1 MKKKNL
7 MYDDKDSRIDYGV
20 ILPVLLLAFI
30 SIATLFSTTYL
41 IAGNSS
47 LRMVLMQVVWY
58 MVGVVAIVVIMQFDS
73 EQLWK
78 LTTWGYIFGLLMLLA
93 VLFFYDRAT
102 FADTGAK
109 SWFRFGTFSFQPS
122 EVVKIF
128 YILILAKVATSHNM
142 KTKYKTNQT
151 DWQLFVKLILWAAP
165 ALVLVILQN
174 DLGTTL
180 VFLMILGGVLIM
192 SGISWKILLP
202 IIIVVALIG
211 ALLIYLVVYNRQI
224 LLNIGF
230 KNYQFARI
238 DSWLDPYGDQ
248 GGNGYQLFQSL
259 KAIGSGRMLG
269 KGFGVSDV
277 YVPVRESDLIFAT
290 IGENFGFLGGTFL
303 IAIYFILIYQ
313 MIRVCFDTKNEFYTY
328 IATGV
333 IMMILFHVVENIGM
347 TIGLLPLTGIPL
359 PFISQGGSSLLGNM
373 MGIGLIMSMRYHF
386 KSTIFEDEDA
396 AFGANQQ
403 DATMLRLRQEDGK

>member
-1 MKKKNL
+1 M
-7 MYDDKDSRIDYGV
+7 
-20 ILPVLLLAFI
+20 
-30 SIATLFSTTYL
+30 
-41 IAGNSS
+41 
-47 LRMVLMQVVWY
+47 
-58 MVGVVAIVVIMQFDS
+58 
-73 EQLWK
+73 
-78 LTTWGYIFGLLMLLA
+78 
-93 VLFFYDRAT
+93 
-102 FADTGAK
+102 
-109 SWFRFGTFSFQPS
+109 
-122 EVVKIF
+122 
-128 YILILAKVATSHNM
+128 
-142 KTKYKTNQT
+142 
-151 DWQLFVKLILWAAP
+151 
-165 ALVLVILQN
+165 
-174 DLGTTL
+174 
-180 VFLMILGGVLIM
+180 
-192 SGISWKILLP
+192 
-202 IIIVVALIG
+202 
-211 ALLIYLVVYNRQI
+211 YNRQI

-259 KAIGSGRMLG
+259 KAIGSGKMLG

-303 IAIYFILIYQ
+303 IAIYLSCYQ

-386 KSTIFEDEDA
+386 KSTIFEDEDSA
-396 AFGANQQ
+396 IWCQPPRCDQ
-403 DATMLRLRQEDGK
+403 MLRLRQEDGKMICLYSPKNVRLVKRR